1 MAEFDQI
8 NIESKLE
15 NLSYRCHKCQSF
27 IEIISL
33 NEDPNKIEYK
43 CSNKNCDKK
52 EISLKNYFIELEN
65 KTVKK
70 INDDKCEFHNQ
81 KFLTFCFDCKV
92 NLCKECL
99 LTYNHIN
106 HKKINI
112 IEIMPQK
119 HEMDIFKQILEYYS
133 KIIKKLQNRKSNLIE
148 ELNIKIKNEKK
159 NKCRHF
165 QVFENK
171 IKKELNINY
180 NNYLEDIKKIK
191 IKYEKEIKRRKI
203 QFMKTERDIYKKF
216 KLLIDKQKVIFNSN
230 IKHLKSKADEEIKN
244 IIDPQ
249 IENKENIQRISY
261 LIYNTYKSYNN
272 NYYNA
277 ININNMLLFYSENKN
292 IKNEKIK
299 KIDYIKF
306 LKKLLFR
313 KYTDENLIKYII
325 HSFKKEDLPFKVIIK
340 NYNLHILRE
349 KYNKI
354 IESLKKNKENILY
367 GIYTEN
373 DWENGLC
380 EKKEEPKVYIKYYEV
395 KEVGEF
401 LSRKTI
407 KLKKC
412 YKDIIVGWKIRSCW
426 RDGTNGSWELKENPI
441 LKKNIEIVF
450 TSQLFRGEHFEIKLF
465 LMKYPE

>member
-1 MAEFDQI
+1 
-8 NIESKLE
+8 
-15 NLSYRCHKCQSF
+15 
-27 IEIISL
+27 
-33 NEDPNKIEYK
+33 
-43 CSNKNCDKK
+43 
-52 EISLKNYFIELEN
+52 
-65 KTVKK
+65 
-70 INDDKCEFHNQ
+70 
-81 KFLTFCFDCKV
+81 
-92 NLCKECL
+92 
-99 LTYNHIN
+99 
-106 HKKINI
+106 
-112 IEIMPQK
+112 MPQK

-373 DWENGLC
+373 DWENGLF

-426 RDGTNGSWELKENPI
+426 RDGTNGSWKLKENPI
-441 LKKNIEIVF
+441 LKKNIEVVF

-465 LMKYPE
+465 LMKYSE